1 MTCICI
7 MHLFTGGGF
16 YNQHGIHFLFNM
28 KRFKIKLKKKIIYTY
43 ITICPGPIYRLQYAQ
58 ILYKDYNMFRLYR
71 LQCAQIIYIDYNMFR
86 LYRLQCAQILYIDY
100 NVLRSYI

>member
-28 KRFKIKLKKKIIYTY
+28 KRFKIKLKKNKIIYTY

-71 LQCAQIIYIDYNMFR
+71 LQYAQIIYIDYNI
-86 LYRLQCAQILYIDY
+86 CSDYIDY